1 MRLKGKT
8 AIITGAGS
16 GIGQACSLAFAREG
30 ARVVLVGR
38 RRELLKQ
45 TAAEIQRDALVCE
58 GDVSK
63 LADVKRIVKTTLE
76 RFVGGVQVLV
86 NSAAVLHAGT
96 AETQTEE
103 EWDETFNINV
113 RGLWLMSREVIPL
126 MRKAGEGSII
136 NLSSA
141 LGIVGARSRAAYSAS
156 KGAVTTLTKS
166 MALDLAPEQ
175 IRVNCICPG
184 IVETELVSDF
194 IRNAPDPELAR
205 RRRTE
210 LHPLGRFGQPSDIA
224 NMAVYLASDESMWV
238 TGAALPVDGG
248 YLAGKA

>member
-16 GIGQACSLAFAREG
+16 GIGQACAWAFAREG

-45 TAAEIQRDALVCE
+45 TAAQIQRDALVCE

-63 LADVKRIVKTTLE
+63 IADVRKVVSQTLE
-76 RFVGGVQVLV
+76 RFGSVEVLV

-96 AETQTEE
+96 AETQADE
-103 EWDETFNINV
+103 EWDETFDINV
-113 RGLWLMSREVIPL
+113 RGLWLMSREVLPL
-126 MRKAGEGSII
+126 MRRAGEGSII
-136 NLSSA
+136 NLASVVG
-141 LGIVGARSRAAYSAS
+141 LMGARSRAAYSAS
-156 KGAVTTLTKS
+156 KGAVIALTKS
-166 MALDLAPEQ
+166 MALDFAPEQ

-184 IVETELVSDF
+184 IVETELVADF
-194 IRNAPDPELAR
+194 IRNAPDPELAKK
-205 RRRTE
+205 RRTE

-224 NMAVYLASDESMWV
+224 NMAVYLASDESVWV
-238 TGAALPVDGG
+238 TGAAMPVDGG

>member
-8 AIITGAGS
+8 AIVTGAGS
-16 GIGQACSLAFAREG
+16 GIGEACALAFAREG
-30 ARVVLVGR
+30 AKVVLMGR

-45 TAAEIQRDALVCE
+45 TAAQIQRDVLVCE

-63 LADVKRIVKTTLE
+63 IGDIRRVIKQTLE
-76 RFVGGVQVLV
+76 RFGGLEVLV

-96 AETQTEE
+96 AETISDE
-103 EWDETFNINV
+103 EWDETFSINV

-126 MRKAGEGSII
+126 MRKAGGGSII

-141 LGIVGARSRAAYSAS
+141 LGLVGGRSRVAYSAS
-156 KGAVTTLTKS
+156 KGAVTIMTKS
-166 MALDLAPEQ
+166 MALDLAPES

-184 IVETELVSDF
+184 IVETELVADF

-205 RRRTE
+205 KRRTD

-224 NMAVYLASDESMWV
+224 SMAVYLASDESLWV
-238 TGAALPVDGG
+238 TGSAMPVDGG

>member
-16 GIGQACSLAFAREG
+16 GIGQACALAFAREG

-45 TAAEIQRDALVCE
+45 TAAQIQRDALVCD

-96 AETQTEE
+96 ADTQPDE
-103 EWDETFNINV
+103 EWDETFNVNV
-113 RGLWLMSREVIPL
+113 RGLWLMSREVTPL

-136 NLSSA
+136 NLSSV
-141 LGIVGARSRAAYSAS
+141 LGIDGGRSRAAYSAS

-184 IVETELVSDF
+184 IIETEMVSDF
-194 IRNAPDPELAR
+194 IRNAPDPELAKK
-205 RRRTE
+205 RRTE
-210 LHPLGRFGQPSDIA
+210 LH
-224 NMAVYLASDESMWV
+224 
-238 TGAALPVDGG
+238 
-248 YLAGKA
+248 

>member
-16 GIGQACSLAFAREG
+16 GIGQACAVAFAREG

-45 TAAEIQRDALVCE
+45 TAAEIQRDVLVCE

-63 LADVKRIVKTTLE
+63 VADVKRIVKTTLE

-113 RGLWLMSREVIPL
+113 RGLWLMSREVIQL
-126 MRKAGEGSII
+126 MRRAGEGSII
-136 NLSSA
+136 NLSSV
-141 LGIVGARSRAAYSAS
+141 LGIDGGRSRAAYSAS

-194 IRNAPDPELAR
+194 IRNAPDPELAKK
-205 RRRTE
+205 RRTE

-224 NMAVYLASDESMWV
+224 HMAVYLASDESMWV

>member
-16 GIGQACSLAFAREG
+16 GIGQACALAFAREA

-45 TAAEIQRDALVCE
+45 TAAKIQRDVLICE
-58 GDVSK
+58 
-63 LADVKRIVKTTLE
+63 ADVIKIGDIRKIVSQTLE
-76 RFVGGVQVLV
+76 RFGGVQILV

-96 AETQTEE
+96 AESQSEE
-103 EWDETFNINV
+103 EWDDTFNINV
-113 RGLWLMSREVIPL
+113 RGLWLMSREVVPL
-126 MRKAGEGSII
+126 MRKAGGGSIV
-136 NLSSA
+136 NLSSV
-141 LGIVGARSRAAYSAS
+141 LGIVGGRSRAAYSAS
-156 KGAVTTLTKS
+156 KGAVTVLTKS

-184 IVETELVSDF
+184 IVETELVADF
-194 IRNAPDPELAR
+194 IRSAPDPELVKK
-205 RRRTE
+205 RRTE

-224 NMAVYLASDESMWV
+224 NMAVYLASDESLWV
-238 TGAALPVDGG
+238 TGAAMPVDGG

>member
-16 GIGQACSLAFAREG
+16 GIGEACAIAFAREG
-30 ARVVLVGR
+30 ARVTLVGR

-45 TAAEIQRDALVCE
+45 TAAQIQRDVLVCE

-63 LADVKRIVKTTLE
+63 IGDIRRVISQTLE
-76 RFVGGVQVLV
+76 RFGGVQVLV

-96 AETQTEE
+96 AETQSEE

-113 RGLWLMSREVIPL
+113 RGLWLISREVIQL

-141 LGIVGARSRAAYSAS
+141 LGIIGGRSRAAYAAS
-156 KGAVTTLTKS
+156 KGAVTLLTKS
-166 MALDLAPEQ
+166 MAMDLAHEQ

-184 IVETELVSDF
+184 IVETELVADF
-194 IRNAPDPELAR
+194 IRNAPDPELAKK
-205 RRRTE
+205 RRTD

-224 NMAVYLASDESMWV
+224 NMAVYLASDESLWV
-238 TGAALPVDGG
+238 TGAAMPVDGG

>member
-8 AIITGAGS
+8 AIVTGGGS
-16 GIGQACSLAFAREG
+16 GIGQACALAFAREG
-30 ARVVLVGR
+30 ARVVLMGR
-38 RRELLKQ
+38 RRDLLKQ
-45 TAAEIQRDALVCE
+45 TAAQISRDVLVSE

-63 LADVKRIVKTTLE
+63 LADVQRVVRHAVE
-76 RFVGGVQVLV
+76 RFGGVEILV

-96 AETQTEE
+96 AETISDE
-103 EWDETFNINV
+103 EWDETFNVNV
-113 RGLWLMSREVIPL
+113 RGIWLLSRQVIPL
-126 MRKAGEGSII
+126 MRKAGGGSII

-141 LGIVGARSRAAYSAS
+141 LGIIGGRCRVAYAAS
-156 KGAVTTLTKS
+156 KGAVTLLTKS

-184 IVETELVSDF
+184 IVETELVADF
-194 IRNAPDPELAR
+194 IRNAPDPEMAKK
-205 RRRTE
+205 RRTE

-224 NMAVYLASDESMWV
+224 NMAVYLASDESVWV
-238 TGAALPVDGG
+238 TGAAMPVDGG

>member
-16 GIGQACSLAFAREG
+16 GIGQACALAFAREG

-45 TAAEIQRDALVCE
+45 AAAEIQRDVIVCE

-63 LADVKRIVKTTLE
+63 VADVKRIVKTSLE

-141 LGIVGARSRAAYSAS
+141 LGIVGGRSRAAYSAS
-156 KGAVTTLTKS
+156 KGAVTMLTKS

-184 IVETELVSDF
+184 IVETELVADF
-194 IRNAPDPELAR
+194 IRNAPDPELAKK
-205 RRRTE
+205 RRTE

-238 TGAALPVDGG
+238 TGTALPVDGG

>member
-8 AIITGAGS
+8 AIVTGAGS
-16 GIGQACSLAFAREG
+16 GIGQACALAFAREG

-45 TAAEIQRDALVCE
+45 TASQITRDVLVCE

-63 LADVKRIVKTTLE
+63 IADVQRVIKQTVE
-76 RFVGGVQVLV
+76 RFGGAEVLL

-96 AETQTEE
+96 VETLTDE

-113 RGLWLMSREVIPL
+113 RGLWLMCRQVIPL
-126 MRKAGEGSII
+126 MRKAGGGSII
-136 NLSSA
+136 NLSSV
-141 LGIVGARSRAAYSAS
+141 LGIMGGRSRAAYSAS
-156 KGAVTTLTKS
+156 KGAVTLLTKS

-184 IVETELVSDF
+184 IVETELVADF
-194 IRNAPDPELAR
+194 IRNAPDPELAKK
-205 RRRTE
+205 RRTE

-224 NMAVYLASDESMWV
+224 NMAVYLASDDSVWV
-238 TGAALPVDGG
+238 TGAAMPVDGG
-248 YLAGKA
+248 YAAGKA

>member
-1 MRLKGKT
+1 LKGKT

-16 GIGQACSLAFAREG
+16 GIGEACSLAFAREG

-45 TAAEIQRDALVCE
+45 VAAQIQRDVLVCE
-58 GDVSK
+58 CDVTK
-63 LADVKRIVKTTLE
+63 IADIRRLISQTLE
-76 RFVGGVQVLV
+76 RFGGVQVLV

-113 RGLWLMSREVIPL
+113 RGMWLMSREVIPL
-126 MRKAGEGSII
+126 MRKAGEGSIV

-141 LGIVGARSRAAYSAS
+141 LGVIGSRSRVAYAAS
-156 KGAVTTLTKS
+156 KGAVTLLTKS
-166 MALDLAPEQ
+166 MAMDLAHEQ

-184 IVETELVSDF
+184 IVETELVADF

-205 RRRTE
+205 KRRTD
-210 LHPLGRFGQPSDIA
+210 LHPLGRFGQPSDVA
-224 NMAVYLASDESMWV
+224 HMAVYLASDESIWV
-238 TGAALPVDGG
+238 TGAAMPVDGG

>member
-16 GIGQACSLAFAREG
+16 GIGQACALAFAREA

-45 TAAEIQRDALVCE
+45 TASQIQRDALVCE

-63 LADVKRIVKTTLE
+63 IGDIRKIISQTLE
-76 RFVGGVQVLV
+76 RFGGVQVLV

-96 AETQTEE
+96 AETQAEE
-103 EWDETFNINV
+103 EWDETFSINV

-136 NLSSA
+136 NLSSV
-141 LGIVGARSRAAYSAS
+141 LGVVGGRSRAAYSAS
-156 KGAVTTLTKS
+156 KGAVTCLTKS
-166 MALDLAPEQ
+166 MAMDLAHEQ

-184 IVETELVSDF
+184 IVETELVADF
-194 IRNAPDPELAR
+194 IRNAPDPELVR
-205 RRRTE
+205 KRRTD

-224 NMAVYLASDESMWV
+224 NMAVYLASDESIWV
-238 TGAALPVDGG
+238 TGTAMPVDGG

>member
-16 GIGQACSLAFAREG
+16 GIGEACALAFAREG

-45 TAAEIQRDALVCE
+45 TAAQIQRDALVCE

-63 LADVKRIVKTTLE
+63 LADVQRVVKTTLE
-76 RFVGGVQVLV
+76 RFLGGVQVLV

-96 AETQTEE
+96 AETLTEE
-103 EWDETFNINV
+103 EWDETFNVNV

-126 MRKAGEGSII
+126 MRKAGEGSIV
-136 NLSSA
+136 NLSSV
-141 LGIVGARSRAAYSAS
+141 LGIMGGRSRAAYSAS
-156 KGAVTTLTKS
+156 KGAVTSLTKS

-184 IVETELVSDF
+184 IVETEMVSDF
-194 IRNAPDPELAR
+194 IRNAPDPEMAKK
-205 RRRTE
+205 RRTD

>member
-16 GIGQACSLAFAREG
+16 GIGQACALAFAREG

-38 RRELLKQ
+38 RREPLKQ
-45 TAAEIQRDALVCE
+45 TAAQIQRDVLVCE
-58 GDVSK
+58 GDVAK
-63 LADVKRIVKTTLE
+63 LEDVKRVVKTTLE

-103 EWDETFNINV
+103 EWDETFNVNV
-113 RGLWLMSREVIPL
+113 RGLWLMSREVIQL
-126 MRKAGEGSII
+126 MRRAGEGSII

-141 LGIVGARSRAAYSAS
+141 LGIVGGRSRAAYSAS
-156 KGAVTTLTKS
+156 KGAVTILTKS

-184 IVETELVSDF
+184 IVETEMVSDF
-194 IRNAPDPELAR
+194 IRNAPDPELAKK
-205 RRRTE
+205 RRTE